1 MKKLIISVVTLVII
15 ITLSIVVGIYVKNK
29 EDNTDKMDKVTVSEV
44 THSVFYAPWYVAI
57 EDGYFKD
64 ENIDVEVILT
74 PGADKVATSVISGDA
89 NIGFSGPEATI
100 YVYNNSKQKLL
111 TFASLTKRD
120 GQFLVGDCK
129 LKDNFTMDKLIG
141 KTVLAGRSAGMP
153 LMMFEYALKESNID
167 KSKVNI
173 DTSVEF
179 AGLTGAF
186 IGGQGD
192 FVNLF
197 EPNATALEKE
207 GYGCVLASLG
217 NLTGTVPYTAFY
229 AKEEY
234 IKDNKDLIKRFN
246 KSLNKGLKFVKEND
260 SKTIAKKIINQFPD
274 TSLDDLTKLVDR
286 YKSADSWY
294 DTTYVNTSDYYRL
307 IDIMIYGKTI
317 DKKVKVEDLITNE
330 FNK

>member
-1 MKKLIISVVTLVII
+1 MKKLILTIVVIMII
-15 ITLSIVVGIYVKNK
+15 ITLSIIVGINVKNK
-29 EDNTDKMDKVTVSEV
+29 DENKLDKVVVSEV
-44 THSVFYAPWYVAI
+44 THSVFYAPWYVSI
-57 EDGYFKD
+57 EKGYFKD
-64 ENIDVEVILT
+64 ENIDVEVLLT
-74 PGADKVATSVISGDA
+74 PGADKVATAVISKDA
-89 NIGFSGPEATI
+89 DIGFSGPEATI

-153 LMMFEYALKESNID
+153 LMMFEYALKEANID

-197 EPNATALEKE
+197 EQSAM
-207 GYGCVLASLG
+207 
-217 NLTGTVPYTAFY
+217 
-229 AKEEY
+229 
-234 IKDNKDLIKRFN
+234 
-246 KSLNKGLKFVKEND
+246 
-260 SKTIAKKIINQFPD
+260 II
-274 TSLDDLTKLVDR
+274 
-286 YKSADSWY
+286 
-294 DTTYVNTSDYYRL
+294 
-307 IDIMIYGKTI
+307 I
-317 DKKVKVEDLITNE
+317 
-330 FNK
+330 